1 MIISCSIAFYY
12 WNEMISMRKQMDT
25 LREQFLIQNFKEG
38 ALSQDKPIHSQLI
51 SNLRPQLK
59 GPEAREGRMDFRKN
73 ELSPNARKYY
83 VEDLGEDMLL
93 VDSSKKVSSQN
104 KEPVYDIS
112 VFQKGMYE
120 ITFII
125 ISIIISI
132 TYFLLCVCLSLQSL

>member
-1 MIISCSIAFYY
+1 
-12 WNEMISMRKQMDT
+12 MDT

-112 VFQKGMYE
+112 VFQKGMYQ

-125 ISIIISI
+125 ISIIISII